1 MKNIIISNLL
11 KEYRKREG
19 INQSDVADI
28 LGVSVQAVS
37 KWEREV
43 CYPDITFL
51 PEIAEILGC
60 NIADFFS

>member
-19 INQSDVADI
+19 IKQSDVADI